1 MGRED
6 YYGTYLGMDERT
18 CTAALL
24 QARAEPAMP
33 SSTQRF
39 SKGRRP
45 FELIVSADECSVWK
59 PDPTIYEFTLRQLN
73 ARRAGML
80 AGLKTGHAHLGCRH
94 DLSGI
99 RVEQCTPRA
108 SELGRNPP
116 SGSCP
121 TAILGNRRK
130 TEARK
135 ECECPFET
143 RSASCPFPTT
153 RPRGFAEGTST
164 KNPSP
169 GRALSQTHRQ
179 IQPRQTESTSAG

>member
-1 MGRED
+1 
-6 YYGTYLGMDERT
+6 
-18 CTAALL
+18 
-24 QARAEPAMP
+24 MP

-108 SELGRNPP
+108 SELGPESSQR
-116 SGSCP
+116 
-121 TAILGNRRK
+121 ILPDGYFRK
-130 TEARK
+130 QEK
-135 ECECPFET
+135 D
-143 RSASCPFPTT
+143 
-153 RPRGFAEGTST
+153 GG
-164 KNPSP
+164 
-169 GRALSQTHRQ
+169 
-179 IQPRQTESTSAG
+179 